1 MVLPGNRP
9 GRHLYLEEPPVR
21 SSHGHHRARRD
32 ARGNLDHELLAL
44 SDGLSDGLGH
54 GGRRHPLRL
63 LLLLLLLR
71 VDRRRPRLDVLDALQ
86 QIRLVAGGAL
96 LAGLRVALR
105 RIRLRE
111 ADAVLGVGLGVVVGH
126 EDARVRHVVDRRV
139 VEEVA
144 PRVAHVGRQR
154 VLDALGPRADDDA
167 HGEDGLQ
174 PAPVGGRVEWMRA
187 VRCVPRKVDALAVE
201 RRVLAAEGAVEA
213 LLEDLIDDVG
223 AAAVEQPVWKSNF
236 GRHRRDIF
244 SVAASARWREAA
256 NSLVDFHTAPTSSYF
271 RSAATGSFSRATVA
285 LFFTQYDCHRLM
297 FWTRSME
304 WILSCCGPV
313 VRLMALY
320 TRWYSS
326 LPCCSGK
333 YSAMSGSFTWPQ
345 YFGGSSAESPA
356 PPSSFWSSPN

>member
-1 MVLPGNRP
+1 MNCWGPA
-9 GRHLYLEEPPVR
+9 RH
-21 SSHGHHRARRD
+21 GA
-32 ARGNLDHELLAL
+32 A
-44 SDGLSDGLGH
+44 
-54 GGRRHPLRL
+54 L
-63 LLLLLLLR
+63 LLLLLLLLWLR

-111 ADAVLGVGLGVVVGH
+111 ADAVLGVGLGVVVGD
-126 EDARVRHVVDRRV
+126 EDARVRHVVDGRV

-174 PAPVGGRVEWMRA
+174 PAPVGGRVEWIRA
-187 VRCVPRKVDALAVE
+187 VTRVPRKVDALAVE
-201 RRVLAAEGAVEA
+201 RRVLPAEGAVES

-223 AAAVEQPVWKSNF
+223 AAPMEQPVEIKFRTPSTRYF
-236 GRHRRDIF
+236 LHSD
-244 SVAASARWREAA
+244 VAEPAA
-256 NSLVDFHTAPTSSYF
+256 NSLVDFHTALDQFRTYL

-297 FWTRSME
+297 FCTRSME

-333 YSAMSGSFTWPQ
+333 YSAISGSLTWPQ